1 MTGET
6 HDERHQPRRRAADR
20 RPPWW
25 QLERGV
31 RLGPVS
37 AALGIIVS
45 LGGSVA
51 AYYGGQAQTEVRV
64 SLVEHR
70 ISAVETTVQEI
81 RAESKAWTSALGDI
95 RVLST
100 QMQALSAQL
109 ERAEERERRRR

>member
-1 MTGET
+1 MTET
-6 HDERHQPRRRAADR
+6 YDERHHPRRRASDR
-20 RPPWW
+20 RAAWW

-37 AALGIIVS
+37 TAIGLLVS

-51 AYYGGQAQTEVRV
+51 AYYGGQAQSQVRDA
-64 SLVEHR
+64 LHEHR